1 VDQYS
6 PPIYDVYFDGNYV
19 NNDIKNKNN
28 NNSDDII
35 DGILVNKIKVQCK

>member
-1 VDQYS
+1 VDRYS
-6 PPIYDVYFDGNYV
+6 PPIYDVYFDDDYV
-19 NNDIKNKNN
+19 NNYIKNKNN